1 MNKAAST
8 SDLACQK
15 YMSSLKPTSD
25 YLESKHGLMTID
37 SRLTKRLNN
46 ASGYTLREGIQSTN
60 DSMVQEENTRNDGR
74 MAVSSLS

>member
-1 MNKAAST
+1 
-8 SDLACQK
+8 
-15 YMSSLKPTSD
+15 MSSLKPTSD